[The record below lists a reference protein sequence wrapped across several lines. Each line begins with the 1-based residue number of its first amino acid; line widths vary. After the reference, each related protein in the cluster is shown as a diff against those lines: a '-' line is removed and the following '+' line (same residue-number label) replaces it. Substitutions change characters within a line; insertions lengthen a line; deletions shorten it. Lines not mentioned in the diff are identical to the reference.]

1 MKTIKLI
8 KDSQKDLCNE
18 NEDWYYITGTENYC
32 QINKPEDC
40 DMWKATMY
48 EMGDSEVH
56 TVYADT
62 PRKSANLLL
71 ANFDLKLGMEA
82 EA

>member
-1 MKTIKLI
+1 MNAIKLI
-8 KDSQKDLCNE
+8 KDSQKDIFNE

-32 QINKPEDC
+32 QVNKSGSE
-40 DMWKATMY
+40 WKATMY
-48 EMGDSEVH
+48 EMVDTEVH

-71 ANFDLKLGMEA
+71 DNFDLKIGMEA
-82 EA
+82 E

>member
-8 KDSQKDLCNE
+8 KDSQKDLWNE
-18 NEDWYYITGTENYC
+18 KEDWYYITGTENYC
-32 QINKPEDC
+32 QINKMGSE
-40 DMWKATMY
+40 WKATMY
-48 EMGDSEVH
+48 EMCDTEVF
-56 TVYADT
+56 TVYSDT

-82 EA
+82 E

>member
-1 MKTIKLI
+1 MNTIKLI
-8 KDSQKDLCNE
+8 KDSQKDIFNE

-32 QINKPEDC
+32 QVNKSGSE
-40 DMWKATMY
+40 WKATMY
-48 EMGDSEVH
+48 EMVDTEVH

-71 ANFDLKLGMEA
+71 DNFDLKIGMEA
-82 EA
+82 E

>member
-1 MKTIKLI
+1 MNTIKLI
-8 KDSQKDLCNE
+8 KDSQKDIFNE

-32 QINKPEDC
+32 QVNKSGSE
-40 DMWKATMY
+40 WKATMY
-48 EMGDSEVH
+48 EMCDTEVY

-71 ANFDLKLGMEA
+71 DNFDLKIGMEA
-82 EA
+82 E